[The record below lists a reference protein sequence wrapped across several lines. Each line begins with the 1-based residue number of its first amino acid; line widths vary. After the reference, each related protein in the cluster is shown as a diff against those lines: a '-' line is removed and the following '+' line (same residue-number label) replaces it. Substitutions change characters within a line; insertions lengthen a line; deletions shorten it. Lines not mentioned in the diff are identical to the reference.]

1 MSNLGLL
8 YYKEY
13 YRDIIS
19 KGEENYNNTNNS
31 ELLKISEINDRILN
45 YEVSENSNLKI
56 SKAKT
61 RFNMKTLYPGL
72 LLGSGYCHDYKDE
85 DSLENNNKGEDN
97 DNKVTPFKVGF
108 YFDYTTGL
116 PLIPGSSIKG
126 FLRSFFPNKYK
137 GKLDDELLDDKISLL
152 QDVIK
157 ESMYSSEGSIFSPQK
172 YNKDFFYELEEAIF
186 DGIVDG
192 KKLSLYDRDIF
203 FDAYPT
209 STSEKKIFSEDYIT
223 PHKTSS
229 QSGKDNKSIYCDELK
244 NPIPIKFLKIQSEVE
259 FEFQFSLKDTKWSD
273 GTLIKAKD
281 KKKIFILLISYFGLG
296 AKTNIGYGRFAH
308 VDNDSEDLK
317 EKSIEAQED
326 AELVAQV
333 SKANIEQAAR
343 ATLDLQEENKRK
355 DEIEEEKKKKKIEEE
370 KANLNLKRK
379 REQKEAQ
386 EEGISLL
393 TKINDPRE
401 FINKTKNWVS
411 RFYEK
416 PNIHKIEDMQGKFI
430 PKEYKSEYLNHI
442 KELKNEAK
450 NLKQFIKANRKD
462 FIKIISESES
472 IFNNK

>member
-19 KGEENYNNTNNS
+19 KGEENYNNTNDS

-45 YEVSENSNLKI
+45 YEVSENSNLEI
-56 SKAKT
+56 SQAET
-61 RFNMKTLYPGL
+61 SFTMKTLYPGL

-85 DSLENNNKGEDN
+85 DSVENNNKKK
-97 DNKVTPFKVGF
+97 DNKATPFKVGF

-137 GKLDDELLDDKISLL
+137 GKLDKKLVKEKVSFLN
-152 QDVIK
+152 DVIK
-157 ESMYSSEGSIFSPQK
+157 ESIYSSEGYEEK
-172 YNKDFFYELEEAIF
+172 YLDELEEAIF
-186 DGIVDG
+186 DGIVNG
-192 KKLSLYDRDIF
+192 KRLSLYERDIF

-209 STSEKKIFSEDYIT
+209 STSTSTCEKKIFSDDYIT
-223 PHKTSS
+223 PH
-229 QSGKDNKSIYCDELK
+229 SGKDNKSIYCKELE
-244 NPIPIKFLKIQSEVE
+244 NPIPIKFLKIKSGVE
-259 FEFQFSLKDTKWSD
+259 FQFQFSLKDTELSD
-273 GTLIKAKD
+273 RTLITAID
-281 KKKIFILLISYFGLG
+281 KKKIFINLISYFGLG
-296 AKTNIGYGRFAH
+296 AKTNIGYGRFA
-308 VDNDSEDLK
+308 DSEDLK
-317 EKSIEAQED
+317 EKSIETQKD

-386 EEGISLL
+386 EEGISKLL
-393 TKINDPRE
+393 EIEDVELFYKKTYIWAQKYYDDKKIKKGKKCDGKLIPICYQNSYLKHLEKIKEKSLKKPRE
-401 FINKTKNWVS
+401 YKKFMKHKMQFIN
-411 RFYEK
+411 
-416 PNIHKIEDMQGKFI
+416 
-430 PKEYKSEYLNHI
+430 
-442 KELKNEAK
+442 
-450 NLKQFIKANRKD
+450 
-462 FIKIISESES
+462 IISESES
-472 IFNNK
+472 IFDNK

>member
-1 MSNLGLL
+1 
-8 YYKEY
+8 
-13 YRDIIS
+13 
-19 KGEENYNNTNNS
+19 
-31 ELLKISEINDRILN
+31 
-45 YEVSENSNLKI
+45 
-56 SKAKT
+56 
-61 RFNMKTLYPGL
+61 
-72 LLGSGYCHDYKDE
+72 
-85 DSLENNNKGEDN
+85 
-97 DNKVTPFKVGF
+97 
-108 YFDYTTGL
+108 
-116 PLIPGSSIKG
+116 
-126 FLRSFFPNKYK
+126 
-137 GKLDDELLDDKISLL
+137 
-152 QDVIK
+152 
-157 ESMYSSEGSIFSPQK
+157 
-172 YNKDFFYELEEAIF
+172 
-186 DGIVDG
+186 
-192 KKLSLYDRDIF
+192 
-203 FDAYPT
+203 
-209 STSEKKIFSEDYIT
+209 
-223 PHKTSS
+223 
-229 QSGKDNKSIYCDELK
+229 
-244 NPIPIKFLKIQSEVE
+244 
-259 FEFQFSLKDTKWSD
+259 
-273 GTLIKAKD
+273 
-281 KKKIFILLISYFGLG
+281 
-296 AKTNIGYGRFAH
+296 

>member
-19 KGEENYNNTNNS
+19 KGEENYNNTNDS

-56 SKAKT
+56 SKAET
-61 RFNMKTLYPGL
+61 RFKMKTLYPGL

-85 DSLENNNKGEDN
+85 DSVENNNKGEEN
-97 DNKVTPFKVGF
+97 DNKATPFKVGF

-137 GKLDDELLDDKISLL
+137 RKLDQKLVKEKVSFLN
-152 QDVIK
+152 DVIK
-157 ESMYSSEGSIFSPQK
+157 ESIYSSEGYEEK
-172 YNKDFFYELEEAIF
+172 YIDELEEAIF
-186 DGIVDG
+186 DGIVGG
-192 KKLSLYDRDIF
+192 KRVPLYDRDIF

-209 STSEKKIFSEDYIT
+209 SNSEKNFFSDDYIT
-223 PHKTSS
+223 PH
-229 QSGKDNKSIYCDELK
+229 SGKGNNSIYCKELED
-244 NPIPIKFLKIQSEVE
+244 PIPIKFLKIKSEVE
-259 FEFQFSLKDTKWSD
+259 FEFQFSLKNTKLSD
-273 GTLIKAKD
+273 GTLIRAND
-281 KKKIFILLISYFGLG
+281 KKKIFINLISYFGLG

-308 VDNDSEDLK
+308 VDNDSEDLQ
-317 EKSIEAQED
+317 EISIEAQEN
-326 AELVAQV
+326 AEIVAM
-333 SKANIEQAAR
+333 
-343 ATLDLQEENKRK
+343 RK
-355 DEIEEEKKKKKIEEE
+355 DERLKKIEQNKLEREKTKKIKAEIDLLNKKKKSEEDD
-370 KANLNLKRK
+370 ANLEIKRK

-411 RFYEK
+411 RYYAK
-416 PNIHKIEDMQGKFI
+416 PNIGKDKDMQGKLI
-430 PKEYKSEYLNHI
+430 PEEYKNEYLIYIN
-442 KELKNEAK
+442 KLKSEAK

-472 IFNNK
+472 IFDNK